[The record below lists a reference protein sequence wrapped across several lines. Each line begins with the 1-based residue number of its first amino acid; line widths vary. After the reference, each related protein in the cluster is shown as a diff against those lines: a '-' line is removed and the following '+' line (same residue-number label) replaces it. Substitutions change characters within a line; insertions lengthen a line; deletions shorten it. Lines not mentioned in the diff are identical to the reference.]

1 MSTYAALKNT
11 AFFTAV
17 NVFPLSE
24 SFRRSSHGNRS
35 CCRAAACYPARL
47 TQTIG
52 SNRPGPLRQIGRPH
66 RKHRFQHRL
75 HHRGRRRNPK
85 PHGRMAFFRFR
96 KAWKRSAAGRL
107 PRCFSRSGTPA
118 CASFPLILPE
128 IDRLRGVKLRKAVSP
143 HNPEAPAAP
152 VRPCRTRQLKPGDEQ
167 RRAGTVRFDQRQRR
181 LFPEGGKPAQ
191 QTDRPHTRPG
201 ISAHAPPPNC
211 RPAAE
216 NPR

>member
-85 PHGRMAFFRFR
+85 QHGRMAFFRLR
-96 KAWKRSAAGRL
+96 KAWKRSAAGR
-107 PRCFSRSGTPA
+107 A
-118 CASFPLILPE
+118 CRAVFRGAARQHAHHFHSFFLKST
-128 IDRLRGVKLRKAVSP
+128 GS
-143 HNPEAPAAP
+143 AA
-152 VRPCRTRQLKPGDEQ
+152 
-167 RRAGTVRFDQRQRR
+167 
-181 LFPEGGKPAQ
+181 
-191 QTDRPHTRPG
+191 
-201 ISAHAPPPNC
+201 
-211 RPAAE
+211 
-216 NPR
+216 